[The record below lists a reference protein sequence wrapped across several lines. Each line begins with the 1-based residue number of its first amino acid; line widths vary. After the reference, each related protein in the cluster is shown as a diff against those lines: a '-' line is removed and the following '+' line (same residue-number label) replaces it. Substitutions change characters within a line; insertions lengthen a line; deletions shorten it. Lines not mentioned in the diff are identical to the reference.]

1 MNADRSAGR
10 ANSVIN
16 NAQRRGEKRQRE
28 TAGRME
34 AAANT
39 FDRASKR
46 LTQDG
51 VEAKIDDKTSE
62 QVTKRGTQRINDLN
76 K

>member
-1 MNADRSAGR
+1 
-10 ANSVIN
+10 
-16 NAQRRGEKRQRE
+16 
-28 TAGRME
+28 ME

-39 FDRASKR
+39 FDKASKR